1 MFIHNQERLLRKKT
15 EDAEMAVRAKSE
27 FLSRMSHD
35 IRTPINGMMGMLD
48 IAQSHLEDPE
58 NIDFMFLLK

>member
-1 MFIHNQERLLRKKT
+1 
-15 EDAEMAVRAKSE
+15 MAVRAKSE

-58 NIDFMFLLK
+58 NIDLCFSKSSSLYNEWLEKGYINETI